1 MAASAIRDVNTARFA
16 ILAGVIVAL
25 ISQIV
30 LTLLFT
36 GVAGLALPPATAA
49 PNTFNWSVFMLWA
62 LAGIIAAGFGG
73 YATGWVLG
81 RASDWDA
88 GIIAFI
94 GWAVAI
100 LLVTFFGAIAA
111 NSGSNLLR
119 AFVSPA
125 YGYFSADAATAAAR
139 RAASIAS
146 LASVIALVLGAAAAI
161 AGSIA
166 ATEEPNS
173 GSGRRRR

>member
-1 MAASAIRDVNTARFA
+1 MAASVVRDTSTARFA
-16 ILAGVIVAL
+16 IVAGVIVAL
-25 ISQIV
+25 ISQIA

-49 PNTFNWSVFMLWA
+49 PTTFNWSIFMLWA
-62 LAGIIAAGFGG
+62 LAGILAAGFGG
-73 YATGWVLG
+73 YITGWVLG

-88 GIIAFI
+88 GMLAFI
-94 GWAVAI
+94 GWAIAI

-119 AFVSPA
+119 VFVSPA
-125 YGYFSADAATAAAR
+125 YGYWSADAANAATR

-146 LASVIALVLGAAAAI
+146 LASVISLALGAAAAI

-166 ATEEPNS
+166 ATDEPGGGKRS
-173 GSGRRRR
+173 R

>member
-1 MAASAIRDVNTARFA
+1 MAATALRDVNTARFA

-30 LTLLFT
+30 LTLLFS
-36 GVAGLALPPATAA
+36 GLAGLAMPPATAA
-49 PNTFNWSVFMLWA
+49 ANTFDWSIFMLWA

-88 GIIAFI
+88 GVLAFI

-125 YGYFSADAATAAAR
+125 YGYLSADVASAAAR

-166 ATEEPNS
+166 ATDEPS
-173 GSGRRRR
+173 GGKRKR

>member
-1 MAASAIRDVNTARFA
+1 MAATAIRDVNTARFA

-36 GVAGLALPPATAA
+36 GVAGLALPPTAAA

-73 YATGWVLG
+73 YVTGWVLG

-88 GIIAFI
+88 GMLAFI
-94 GWAVAI
+94 GWAIAI

-166 ATEEPNS
+166 ATDEPT
-173 GSGRRRR
+173 GGRKRR

>member
-1 MAASAIRDVNTARFA
+1 MAATAIRDVNTARFA

-30 LTLLFT
+30 LTLTFT
-36 GVAGLALPPATAA
+36 GIAGLALPPAAAA
-49 PNTFNWSVFMLWA
+49 PATFNWSVFMLWA

-73 YATGWVLG
+73 YVTGWVLG
-81 RASDWDA
+81 NASDWDA
-88 GIIAFI
+88 AMLAFI
-94 GWAVAI
+94 GWAIAI

-111 NSGSNLLR
+111 ESGTNLLR

-125 YGYFSADAATAAAR
+125 YGYFSPADASAAAR
-139 RAASIAS
+139 RAAAVAS
-146 LASVIALVLGAAAAI
+146 LASVIALALGAAAAI

-166 ATEEPNS
+166 ATDAPSN
-173 GSGRRRR
+173 GRRRR